1 MFTSWSRGFNAKQF
15 SGLVHLCYLKDL
27 FYLFFLTISTTFEL
41 LYDLQNKLRSQT
53 TSGLSKIRFDENP
66 RIRDGRSWAH
76 EVYDGR
82 RWTPMY
88 ISLSPLVPR
97 RNAAKTALMWLV
109 SARRRHQFVLDHLAV
124 GPVQVTP
131 DATVL
136 DLGV

>member
-1 MFTSWSRGFNAKQF
+1 
-15 SGLVHLCYLKDL
+15 
-27 FYLFFLTISTTFEL
+27 
-41 LYDLQNKLRSQT
+41 
-53 TSGLSKIRFDENP
+53 
-66 RIRDGRSWAH
+66 
-76 EVYDGR
+76 
-82 RWTPMY
+82 MY